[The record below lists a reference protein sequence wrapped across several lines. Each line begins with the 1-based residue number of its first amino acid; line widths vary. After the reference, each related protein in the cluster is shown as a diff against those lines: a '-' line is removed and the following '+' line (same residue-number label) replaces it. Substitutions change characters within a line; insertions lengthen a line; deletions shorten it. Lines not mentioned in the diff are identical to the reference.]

1 MLKYLL
7 GASGVAFL
15 YVRKE
20 LISSLTPTVS
30 GWFAQQEPFAFAVR
44 RFEPALSARRFESGT
59 PPIPS
64 IYMSLAGLRLLRE
77 IGMANV
83 AEQVRALTR
92 ALLEGTREMGVRI
105 KSPSD
110 SVGPLTVL
118 QAKDAAALVTLLAK
132 EGFICSSRHDALR
145 ISFHVYNTMDHVH
158 HL

>member
-83 AEQVRALTR
+83 AEQVRALTH
-92 ALLEGTREMGVRI
+92 ALLEGAREMGVRI

-118 QAKDAAALVTLLAK
+118 RAKNATAAVTFLAQ
-132 EGFICSSRHDALR
+132 ERSPRPSP
-145 ISFHVYNTMDHVH
+145 H
-158 HL
+158 HAPPL